1 MCLLIWNAF
10 ERRMMAARGHTVQAA
25 SESTVPEDV
34 LFRWIVRL
42 QWQSK
47 YDESQ
52 ICSGDINGIFST
64 ADNVICFQRFSRIVL
79 DEFVNP
85 RLQSS
90 SSSLSSPPLFRSHL
104 EGQHFFRFFLIWMF
118 SIFLFVF
125 RHFYSPRRVHRGN
138 GCEQQWNS
146 NGRCGNRTRATIRW
160 AQLQCHRFEGN
171 NGWIAQRIHRSW
183 YICCSHIHCCNGGK
197 CLI

>member
-1 MCLLIWNAF
+1 MCVLIRNEF
-10 ERRMMAARGHTVQAA
+10 TRRMMGARGLAGR

-34 LFRWIVRL
+34 LFRWNVEL

-52 ICSGDINGIFST
+52 IWSGDINGIFFT

-79 DEFVNP
+79 DEFVNS
-85 RLQSS
+85 RLYFS
-90 SSSLSSPPLFRSHL
+90 SSSLAPPFCSQFEAQQFYL
-104 EGQHFFRFFLIWMF
+104 FFRFLIWMF
-118 SIFLFVF
+118 SIFLFVS
-125 RHFYSPRRVHRGN
+125 RNFYSARWVHRRN

-146 NGRCGNRTRATIRW
+146 YGRCSSRTRATIRR

-171 NGWIAQRIHRSW
+171 NGRIAQRIHRSW

-197 CLI
+197 CPI